1 MRIATGGVPYHLC
14 DATVKEG
21 FPKVKSETTLE
32 GNFEEGKREEGERK
46 CLLSPSKEG
55 QTSYVISVSLLQ
67 VLLDIVH
74 MPLIRVRIVV
84 EI

>member
-1 MRIATGGVPYHLC
+1 MTIAAGGVPYHLC

-32 GNFEEGKREEGERK
+32 GNFEGKREEGERK
-46 CLLSPSKEG
+46 CFLSPSREG
-55 QTSYVISVSLLQ
+55 LTSYVISVSLLQ

-74 MPLIRVRIVV
+74 VPLIRVRIVV